1 MPVKHRGNRKQRARR
16 VGDNHSSM
24 LVIVRKQAW
33 RLPIFNTVPAGS
45 PEPIDEY
52 LEGEIDLNEE
62 LIRRPLSTFGVRVT
76 GESMIDD
83 GIHPG
88 DLLIVDRSLVPTS
101 QDIVVVLIDN
111 ELTVKRLSWV
121 GNTLWLVPS
130 NSMFLPSEVKQGQDC
145 QVRGVVLHAI
155 HTFRHAA

>member
-1 MPVKHRGNRKQRARR
+1 
-16 VGDNHSSM
+16 M
-24 LVIVRKQAW
+24 LAIVRKRASW

-62 LIRRPLSTFGVRVT
+62 LIRRPHSTFGIRVI

-88 DLLIVDRSLVPTS
+88 DLLIVDRSLVPSS

-111 ELTVKRLSWV
+111 ELTIKRLSWV
-121 GNTLWLVPS
+121 GDTLWLVPS
-130 NSMFLPSEVKQGQDC
+130 NHDFQPSEVKHWQNC
-145 QVRGVVLHAI
+145 QVRGVVIHAI